1 MGKSDSGILDASL
14 TTTLVRA
21 ARMAA
26 AAAEKALAAENLTL
40 DHWMTLEAL
49 ASTEGLTM
57 AELRD
62 RTGTP
67 APTLTRVAD
76 KLVSLALIYREVGE
90 DDRRKVRVFLS
101 SRGKS
106 LHKRVAADIRVA
118 EESWLTSKEE
128 VKLREGLRPCAP
140 LVVPTTK
147 KGAQGAEGPT
157 CRGWRR
163 IPWGRPGSRC
173 LRGRGLRRRRAGGGA

>member
-14 TTTLVRA
+14 TTTLVRV

-101 SRGKS
+101 LRGKS

-140 LVVPTTK
+140 F
-147 KGAQGAEGPT
+147 
-157 CRGWRR
+157 R
-163 IPWGRPGSRC
+163 
-173 LRGRGLRRRRAGGGA
+173 

>member
-1 MGKSDSGILDASL
+1 
-14 TTTLVRA
+14 
-21 ARMAA
+21 MAA

-101 SRGKS
+101 ARGKS

-140 LVVPTTK
+140 S
-147 KGAQGAEGPT
+147 
-157 CRGWRR
+157 W
-163 IPWGRPGSRC
+163 
-173 LRGRGLRRRRAGGGA
+173 